1 MLVGEISARIREL
14 NATHG
19 IAFVIIEHHLEAL
32 KALVGHLYVM
42 DQGRVIAD
50 GDPAAVLAE
59 PRVLE
64 AYMGGVI

>member
-1 MLVGEISARIREL
+1 MQ
-14 NATHG
+14 
-19 IAFVIIEHHLEAL
+19 
-32 KALVGHLYVM
+32 HLYVM

-50 GDPAAVLAE
+50 GEPAAVLAE